1 MAELPKY
8 QQTGRIFAD
17 VPQLDFANVRESFKR
32 SQSIANSLDK
42 MSEFAGKFAEIQVK
56 KQAQQ
61 FNIDNPITTEQ
72 LREAAKTG
80 ITADDLI
87 GKQGGGLVW
96 DEVAR
101 KVQASQLRTQLE
113 VEANTS
119 ALQIKNMV
127 DTNQITDANEVKS
140 KFMALQDGMSKQL
153 FMLDP
158 DEASRFQTSTGA
170 LIKNLQKESYD
181 KLYENYQLANQVK
194 AGDYKVVALEAMDA
208 VLRAENDPEKVI
220 AQRSL
225 IRQTFANLAKE
236 GGAVFAIAEV
246 NKLDNEI
253 NQRQIN
259 YFEDY
264 AIKNSVKNFEG
275 LPNISET
282 MKNISIGNLGEKSA
296 LWNNLPQDEKNKISN
311 NIYAK
316 LTQNYSAFKA
326 QESYVKEQNEKKYTS
341 TLLDLMTPNKI
352 VGPAR
357 VSTARMLAEKN
368 VITPAQYKDLVD
380 DKPKG
385 LTPNQEYIKNYARYE
400 IGIGSIK
407 NINELQTKYGNKLP
421 VNHIGDL
428 LVPLANEDARE
439 ADKYMN
445 KYSGAEYDPQHL
457 QPTTQKKWIQITNK
471 TDEMLMITEN
481 GERKYKS
488 KLEAAKAAAQ
498 SIDGSRD
505 TANIIRRQKRL
516 FESLN
521 NGLGFNP
528 DNGGLEQ
535 FQSKFKNNRLYND
548 FLNDYKSYMSAKKQT
563 GKFYNQL
570 PSEEDLKVMER

>member
-32 SQSIANSLDK
+32 SQSIANSLDRL
-42 MSEFAGKFAEIQVK
+42 SEFAGKFAKVEVEK
-56 KQAQQ
+56 KAQQ
-61 FNIDNPITTEQ
+61 FNIDNPITVEQ
-72 LREAAKTG
+72 LREAQKTG
-80 ITADDLI
+80 ITAEDLI
-87 GKQGGGLVW
+87 QKQGGGLAW
-96 DEVAR
+96 NEIAR
-101 KVQASQLRTQLE
+101 KIQSSQLRNQLE

-119 ALQIKNMV
+119 ALQIKSMV
-127 DTNQITDANEVKS
+127 DTNQITDANEVKA

-181 KLYENYQLANQVK
+181 KLYDNYKLANQVK
-194 AGDYKVVALEAMDA
+194 AGDYKVVALESIDA
-208 VLRAENDPEKVI
+208 ALRTENDPEKFI

-225 IRQTFANLAKE
+225 IRQTYANLAKE
-236 GGAVFAIAEV
+236 GGADFAIAEV

-264 AIKNSVKNFEG
+264 AIKNSVKNNEG
-275 LPNISET
+275 LPDIGET
-282 MKNISIGNLGEKSA
+282 MKSISLNNLGEKSA
-296 LWNNLPQDEKNKISN
+296 LWNSLPQDEKNKVSN

-316 LTQNYSAFKA
+316 LTQNYSAYKA
-326 QESYVKEQNEKKYTS
+326 QQLYIKEQNEIKYTNVA
-341 TLLDLMTPNKI
+341 LDLLTPNKI
-352 VGPAR
+352 TGPAR
-357 VSTARMLAEKN
+357 ISTARMLAEKN
-368 VITPAQYKDLVD
+368 VITKEQYKELID

-400 IGIGSIK
+400 IAIGSIR
-407 NINELQTKYGNKLP
+407 NITELQSKYGNKLP
-421 VNHIGDL
+421 INHIGDL
-428 LVPLANEDARE
+428 LIPLSNEDARE

-481 GERKYKS
+481 GERRYKS
-488 KLEAAKAAAQ
+488 KLEASKAAAQ
-498 SIDGSRD
+498 AIDNSRD
-505 TANIIRRQKRL
+505 TANIIRKQKRL
-516 FESLN
+516 WESLD
-521 NGLGFNP
+521 GLGFNP

-535 FQSKFKNNRLYND
+535 FQSKFKSAKLYND
-548 FLNDYKSYMSAKKQT
+548 YLQEYNSYMSAKKQT
-563 GKFYNQL
+563 RKSYNQL
-570 PSEEDLKVMER
+570 PPEEDLKAMER